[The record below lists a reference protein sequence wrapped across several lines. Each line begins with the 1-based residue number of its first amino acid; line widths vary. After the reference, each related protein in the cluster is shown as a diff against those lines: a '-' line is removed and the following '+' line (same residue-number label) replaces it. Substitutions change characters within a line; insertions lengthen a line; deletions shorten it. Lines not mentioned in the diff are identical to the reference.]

1 MTLSMF
7 VSGFVI
13 AFIYGWAMTLVVAA
27 SLPVIGFGG
36 YLYANATAKKDK
48 SQEQ

>member
-7 VSGFVI
+7 VAGFVI
-13 AFIYGWAMTLVVAA
+13 AFIYGWTMTLVVVA

-36 YLYANATAKKDK
+36 YLYSSASANREK
-48 SQEQ
+48 SQ